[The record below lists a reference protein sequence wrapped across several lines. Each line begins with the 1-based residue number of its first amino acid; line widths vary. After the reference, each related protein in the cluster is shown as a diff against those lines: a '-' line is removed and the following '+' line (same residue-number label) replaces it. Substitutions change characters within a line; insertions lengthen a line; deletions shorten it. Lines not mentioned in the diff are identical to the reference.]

1 MNIMLNLGGNYIVI
15 ENKYFSKISNSLFY
29 KKDGK
34 SIFKIIKD
42 YNALFVLDYIYIN
55 TNRRNQVKFTIE
67 DIIKYCGLKP
77 DKHSGKSN
85 DKIKSILIK
94 LKELKLIVDD
104 INYSLLGTKGYKN
117 DKDLLYTT
125 PKLFKKD
132 KSGND
137 TEFVV
142 LTDEE
147 KNKIMN
153 DDTTI
158 DKIKLLFYYLYL
170 KSRIYKRDIN
180 DGDLYMIG
188 GKSESAYINFEKINE
203 DILFTADTINKYNET
218 LSKLNLIRYGRAEHW
233 YYKNDPNKTIRES
246 CNVYVLYNDGNYETN
261 LKEGI
266 KQYKLFYS
274 EQRVF
279 TKSKY
284 VNNNRR
290 INGKI
295 GRLSYLERM
304 GKASEEQIKEKNEL
318 VKQVELEKKKF
329 SLTKILNKP
338 KYEGKLLSEIED
350 VSYSK
355 LEKSLGLVDKSNK
368 LLVDWDYYKWV
379 MTNYSENKHEFYINC
394 ISKHIEN
401 SIDTD
406 EEMFD

>member
-1 MNIMLNLGGNYIVI
+1 MLNLGGNYIVI

-125 PKLFKKD
+125 PELFKKD
-132 KSGND
+132 ISGND

-180 DGDLYMIG
+180 DGELYMIG

-203 DILFTADTINKYNET
+203 DILFTADTINKYNKT
-218 LSKLNLIRYGRAEHW
+218 LNKLNLIRYGRAEHL

-266 KQYKLFYS
+266 KQYKLHYS
-274 EQRVF
+274 KQRVF
-279 TKSKY
+279 TKSEY
-284 VNNNRR
+284 VSNNRR

-329 SLTKILNKP
+329 LLTEILNKP
-338 KYEGKLLSEIED
+338 ENEGKLLSEIED
-350 VSYSK
+350 ASYSK

-401 SIDTD
+401 NIDFD
-406 EEMFD
+406 EEYI

>member
-1 MNIMLNLGGNYIVI
+1 MLNLGGNYIVI

-125 PKLFKKD
+125 PELFKKD
-132 KSGND
+132 ISGND

-180 DGDLYMIG
+180 DGELYMIG

-203 DILFTADTINKYNET
+203 DILFTADTINKYNKT
-218 LSKLNLIRYGRAEHW
+218 LNKLNLIRYGRAEHW

-266 KQYKLFYS
+266 KQYKLHYS
-274 EQRVF
+274 KQRVF
-279 TKSKY
+279 TKSEY
-284 VNNNRR
+284 VSNNRR
-290 INGKI
+290 INF
-295 GRLSYLERM
+295 YLLR
-304 GKASEEQIKEKNEL
+304 
-318 VKQVELEKKKF
+318 F
-329 SLTKILNKP
+329 
-338 KYEGKLLSEIED
+338 
-350 VSYSK
+350 
-355 LEKSLGLVDKSNK
+355 
-368 LLVDWDYYKWV
+368 
-379 MTNYSENKHEFYINC
+379 
-394 ISKHIEN
+394 
-401 SIDTD
+401 
-406 EEMFD
+406 

>member
-15 ENKYFSKISNSLFY
+15 ENKYFSKIPNSLFY

-42 YNALFVLDYIYIN
+42 YNALFVLDYIYMS

-67 DIIKYCGLKP
+67 DIVKYCGLKP

-85 DKIKSILIK
+85 DKIKNILIK

-104 INYSLLGTKGYKN
+104 IDYSLLGTKGYKN

-125 PKLFKKD
+125 PELFKKD

-137 TEFVV
+137 TEFVI
-142 LTDEE
+142 LSDEE
-147 KNKIMN
+147 KYKIMN
-153 DDTTI
+153 DNIAI
-158 DKIKLLFYYLYL
+158 DKLKLLFYYLYL
-170 KSRIYKRDIN
+170 KSRIFKRDVN
-180 DGDLYMIG
+180 DDELYMTG
-188 GKSESAYINFEKINE
+188 GKSESAYINFEKINK
-203 DILFTADTINKYNET
+203 DTLFTADTINKYNET
-218 LSKLNLIRYGRAEHW
+218 LNKSNLIRYGRAEHW

-246 CNVYVLYNDGNYETN
+246 CNVYVLYNDGKYETN

-266 KQYKLFYS
+266 KQYKLHYS

-279 TKSKY
+279 TKSEY
-284 VNNNRR
+284 TNNNRR

-304 GKASEEQIKEKNEL
+304 GKATEEQIKEKNEL
-318 VKQVELEKKKF
+318 VKQVETEKKKYVI
-329 SLTKILNKP
+329 TEILNKSEN
-338 KYEGKLLSEIED
+338 EGKLLSEIED
-350 VSYSK
+350 DSYSL
-355 LEKSLGLVDKSNK
+355 LEKSLGLVNSNNK

-379 MTNYSENKHEFYINC
+379 MTNYSENKHEFYTNC

-401 SIDTD
+401 SIDFD
-406 EEMFD
+406 EEMFK